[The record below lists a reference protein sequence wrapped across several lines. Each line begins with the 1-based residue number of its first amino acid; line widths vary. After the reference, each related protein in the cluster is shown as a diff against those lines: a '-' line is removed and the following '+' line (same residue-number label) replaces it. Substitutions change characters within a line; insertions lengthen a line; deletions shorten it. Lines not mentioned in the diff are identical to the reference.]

1 MAGKEYVVVRKFTR
15 VDPKTGIETRFKKN
29 DVYDGP
35 VDKSYLDPGG
45 PDGKGPLLAEKSTT
59 PEKPSPLVAGSDSS
73 TKEKK

>member
-15 VDPKTGIETRFKKN
+15 VDPRTGIGTRFKKN

-35 VDKSYLDPGG
+35 LDQSYLDPAG
-45 PDGKGPLLAEKSTT
+45 PDGKGPLLAEKTT

-73 TKEKK
+73 TIKEKK